1 MSTDRMN
8 QRVSQLKATSYT
20 KLLNA
25 NTNGRYDS
33 EEETVLPDDVVDSKL
48 NVLDSNVDIPS
59 SPPFAWTQLGSEQHT
74 VSSAPHSNDDGKSAF
89 MEASNVDVALVAEDP
104 NTSLHGNE
112 VDAIEDDEQDE
123 VMEGDVSSGV
133 HHAWSVMRGLCTH
146 LSHAEV
152 GAINRGLPLHGPPA
166 AAPTTAANALKTR
179 FRWPVRMQNLL
190 RTSFEMSPSP
200 IDVTLDDNAD
210 NDDVAGLNHPDDA
223 SCLPALPE
231 PLCDAVTSEFR
242 RLRPLPAF
250 PPSHELPSKLS
261 HIVRDAAVFADV
273 LMEMLLVR
281 NAAALQGHEQ
291 HYSSSAWLVLP
302 PS

>member
-1 MSTDRMN
+1 MN

-20 KLLNA
+20 KLPDA

-166 AAPTTAANALKTR
+166 AAPTTAANALKT
-179 FRWPVRMQNLL
+179 
-190 RTSFEMSPSP
+190 
-200 IDVTLDDNAD
+200 
-210 NDDVAGLNHPDDA
+210 
-223 SCLPALPE
+223 
-231 PLCDAVTSEFR
+231 
-242 RLRPLPAF
+242 
-250 PPSHELPSKLS
+250 HELPSKLS